1 MDIKALHIG
10 IAAAFATSVSFVNA
24 AEIQEV
30 DLSNFGLIGDTS
42 TTFHPIYDRD
52 ASADDAVTYGEMG
65 WDPVKAVSPGIA
77 VFNNVPPDE
86 GKEEKQIYADCIM
99 APRTEGLIEGD
110 GDLVDEACNDSFQS
124 HKRYKMS
131 ANSIGPIDMVFNVK
145 NVDQVGDIFERDGV
159 TVKDPNVDQDTSR
172 NVYRM
177 IGKLNNHAGQRF
189 SGFSVELGF
198 GLGDDFVSSTLGDGL
213 KIVLNDEADSR
224 EVLTSITM
232 AEFPGGLFYGPADE
246 KHDWGFFS
254 SMRAYFTVDTSLL
267 ATDEDSF
274 TSTALSDNYTGLV
287 GEWLP
292 ITWVPTGYFFDD
304 DGNPATDNIVVSW
317 NDGAEWISYD
327 IDEVTGA
334 RSEFNPDAATLDKWA
349 STPPTIWDDD
359 GDSPEL
365 GDAQTL
371 GGTLYASWDAENEVY
386 VKEDGSGTLEN
397 NEVNKLL
404 EESTTLERRTGYM
417 TGPIEDLANLN
428 LNYYIEVA
436 DASTWPTYA
445 PADDTA
451 SFTLRITPIKAVDN
465 SLPAWP
471 VEDGGDDGTSDDGT
485 SDDGTSDD
493 GTSTSSSSSSGC
505 SIGTGGPLD
514 PTLPLLVL
522 AGLAGLG
529 LRRRMSA

>member
-1 MDIKALHIG
+1 
-10 IAAAFATSVSFVNA
+10 
-24 AEIQEV
+24 
-30 DLSNFGLIGDTS
+30 
-42 TTFHPIYDRD
+42 
-52 ASADDAVTYGEMG
+52 MG

-77 VFNNVPPDE
+77 VFNNVPPDV
-86 GKEEKQIYADCIM
+86 GKDKKQIYADCIM

-110 GDLVDEACNDSFQS
+110 GDFVDEACNDEFQS

-131 ANSIGPIDMVFNVK
+131 ANSVGPIDMVFNVK
-145 NVDQVGDIFERDGV
+145 NVDQVEPIIERDGSAGPE
-159 TVKDPNVDQDTSR
+159 TDQDISR

-189 SGFSVELGF
+189 SGFRVELGF
-198 GLGDDFVSSTLGDGL
+198 KLGDQFTPSGPDDGL
-213 KIVLNDEADSR
+213 KIVLNDEVDSR
-224 EVLTSITM
+224 KELTDITM

-246 KHDWGFFS
+246 HHYWGFFS
-254 SMRAYFTVDTSLL
+254 STRAYFTVNSAAL
-267 ATDEDSF
+267 ATSTTEDTF
-274 TSTALSDNYTGLV
+274 STTTLSENYTDLV
-287 GEWLP
+287 GKWLP

-304 DGNPATDNIVVSW
+304 DGNPATDNVVVSW
-317 NDGAEWISYD
+317 YDGDEWISYD
-327 IDEVTGA
+327 IIPETGVRTA
-334 RSEFNPDAATLDKWA
+334 YTPDAATLYMWA
-349 STPPTIWDDD
+349 TTPPTVWDDD
-359 GDSPEL
+359 GDSPDL

-386 VKEDGSGTLEN
+386 VLADGSGDTLEN

-404 EESTTLERRTGYM
+404 EESATLERRTGYM

-436 DASTWPTYA
+436 DANAGAWPTYDPDNDA
-445 PADDTA
+445 Y
-451 SFTLRITPIKAVDN
+451 SFTLRITPIADDEN
-465 SLPAWP
+465 LLPAWMVDESTP
-471 VEDGGDDGTSDDGT
+471 VVPPVPEEPAPEDPAPDDGDSD
-485 SDDGTSDD
+485 
-493 GTSTSSSSSSGC
+493 SSSSSSGC